1 MVNPKKKPKFI
12 RHMSTSIKR
21 LKESWR
27 KPRGRHS
34 KVRRDM
40 KGKPARPKIGYG
52 APKNLK
58 GLHPSGYKEVLI
70 RNLKDLEKI
79 DPKKEAIRIAS
90 TVGKRKR
97 SEIIKI
103 AKEKNIK
110 VLNPQV

>member
-1 MVNPKKKPKFI
+1 MVNPKKKPKFR
-12 RHMSTSIKR
+12 RHMSESIKR

-52 APKNLK
+52 APKKLK
-58 GLHPSGYKEVLI
+58 NVHPSGYKEVLVK
-70 RNLKDLEKI
+70 NVKDLEKI
-79 DPKKEAIRIAS
+79 DPKKEAIRIMS
-90 TVGKRKR
+90 TVGKKKR
-97 SEIIKI
+97 NEIIKV

-110 VLNPQV
+110 ILNPQV